1 MKLSRWTL
9 FQIITISFLLAA
21 GYALSYY
28 RENISNQ
35 IVNNVPI
42 TLIISLSIIFG
53 AVACTSLLFY
63 FQTKKSSTFLIHP
76 LWKKMHVLVGI
87 NILVSMILVIFL
99 SVFSPMFEIVE
110 RRPWILS
117 ILGYYFLFNFNLF
130 ILSVLHRFGNS
141 KSSPEK
147 KVEYG
152 FFGTLLSAL
161 IILFLLPSF

>member
-1 MKLSRWTL
+1 MRKAPNEDFISEVSLINEITPGVVSFLSALFIGSFPRCFLLVVETLVLTERIYIITTNKGDTMKLSRWTL

-53 AVACTSLLFY
+53 AVVCTSLLFY

-87 NILVSMILVIFL
+87 NILVSMILVIFP
-99 SVFSPMFEIVE
+99 VCFQPDV
-110 RRPWILS
+110 
-117 ILGYYFLFNFNLF
+117 
-130 ILSVLHRFGNS
+130 
-141 KSSPEK
+141 
-147 KVEYG
+147 
-152 FFGTLLSAL
+152 
-161 IILFLLPSF
+161 